1 MARKEQEPLL
11 PGNDGRWFLEV
22 AGVVEL
28 PPTPTSTYTEL
39 ERLEP
44 PAPVVA
50 SESAA
55 GTASTAAV
63 SGSLAEDAEDDEFVP
78 VAAGSKDPLPNWEPD
93 AASSRLGRRS
103 YGRWIAAG
111 FVVVVVAI
119 IGWLAYSLLHGV
131 QRDADELASTYRTSL
146 TAMRNELPTTQAA
159 LQVLTDPASSP
170 DEVSAVV
177 PAIGD
182 INTRATVVVA
192 QATTPLPST
201 LPFVP
206 RTPLDDLEPTR
217 SSMLILGAEAEGIS
231 GRLATTFAYR
241 AAVPMLLATPQLP
254 VQADSATVDQL
265 SVDLAESLA
274 TTARLISELP
284 TDPTFAATRELATTA
299 SERYATWQLEYLDAL
314 REGDTTRA
322 TALVTELGVTKS
334 AIERELDRA
343 LQTVRSEIDPKIV
356 ELAAETEEAI
366 AEIP

>member
-22 AGVVEL
+22 AGIVDE

-39 ERLEP
+39 EQLEA
-44 PAPVVA
+44 PAPVVE

-55 GTASTAAV
+55 ATATTAAV
-63 SGSLAEDAEDDEFVP
+63 SGSLAEDADGDEFVP
-78 VAAGSKDPLPNWEPD
+78 VTAQDGDALSDWEPD
-93 AASSRLGRRS
+93 PASSRLGRHS

-111 FVVVVVAI
+111 AVVAVLAVV
-119 IGWLAYSLLHGV
+119 GWLIYSLPNNV
-131 QRDADELASTYRTSL
+131 QQEADDLAASYRTSL
-146 TAMRNELPTTQAA
+146 TALRNELPTTQTA

-170 DEVSAVV
+170 EEVSAVI

-182 INTRATVVVA
+182 INTRATVVVG

-201 LPFVP
+201 LPLVP
-206 RTPLDDLEPTR
+206 TTPLDDLEPTR
-217 SSMLILGAEAEGIS
+217 SAMLIVGAEAEGIS

-241 AAVPMLLATPQLP
+241 STVPMLFATPQLP

-284 TDPTFAATRELATTA
+284 PDPTFATTRDLATAA
-299 SERYATWQLEYLDAL
+299 SDRYATWQLEYLDAL

-322 TALVTELGVTKS
+322 TALVTELGVAKS
-334 AIERELDRA
+334 SIERELDRA
-343 LQTVRSEIDPKIV
+343 LATVRSEVDPKIID
-356 ELAAETEEAI
+356 LATETEAVVAAI
-366 AEIP
+366 P